1 MTQPPIAVLPTGDT
15 ARTALKDGAPRR
27 QRLPFLTVVRLTQIG
42 LEALRDRLRSRGE
55 RPSVVM
61 TRKTSAEVMEAM
73 QIVTEYGPMCEALF
87 LVMLA
92 DGRVKNVERDVL
104 RGALRVLSN
113 DRVRSTHMES
123 MLDAASRNVADQG
136 VQARLADVVEK
147 LKNDPAK
154 AETTYVLAAAI
165 AAADDK
171 VVPEE
176 VDILN
181 SLADGLGIDE
191 ARVNKL
197 LADLESGDA
206 SDAP

>member
-1 MTQPPIAVLPTGDT
+1 MNL
-15 ARTALKDGAPRR
+15 
-27 QRLPFLTVVRLTQIG
+27 
-42 LEALRDRLRSRGE
+42 
-55 RPSVVM
+55 
-61 TRKTSAEVMEAM
+61 KTSAEVMEAM